1 MAQLIL
7 EARRLQELAG
17 IQINEDETDAALSQ
31 GLSALKGLEGFDE
44 ELEEEE
50 EISEVQGELNEAL
63 ITLIG
68 SGLLVAPK
76 FLQGIAFAVNKIS
89 KAFTGKEE
97 NKIADK
103 IDHFAH
109 KWEGLYIKAIKS
121 GIKFFGIAKS
131 EWYVNGKVDQAKL
144 NTTAKIVYVLIL
156 ALAMG
161 NAVGT
166 ILGPASPIIKALEAT
181 FGGIKGFEIAQIVS
195 SIKGK
200 I

>member
-31 GLSALKGLEGFDE
+31 GLSALKGLEGFG

-76 FLQGIAFAVNKIS
+76 FLQGIAIVVNKIT

-121 GIKFFGIAKS
+121 GVKFFGIAKS

-144 NTTAKIVYVLIL
+144 NTTAKIIYVVIL

-181 FGGIKGFEIAQIVS
+181 FGGIKGFEIAQILS

>member
-31 GLSALKGLEGFDE
+31 GLSALKGLEGFG

-76 FLQGIAFAVNKIS
+76 FLQGIAIVVNKIT

-121 GIKFFGIAKS
+121 GIKFFGIAKD

-144 NTTAKIVYVLIL
+144 NTTAKIVYVIIL

-166 ILGPASPIIKALEAT
+166 VLGPASPIIKALEAT

>member
-31 GLSALKGLEGFDE
+31 GLSALKGLEGFE
-44 ELEEEE
+44 EVEEE

-76 FLQGIAFAVNKIS
+76 FLQGIAIVVNKIT

-121 GIKFFGIAKS
+121 GIKFFGIAKD

-144 NTTAKIVYVLIL
+144 NTTAKIVYVIIL

-166 ILGPASPIIKALEAT
+166 VLGPASPIIKALEAT